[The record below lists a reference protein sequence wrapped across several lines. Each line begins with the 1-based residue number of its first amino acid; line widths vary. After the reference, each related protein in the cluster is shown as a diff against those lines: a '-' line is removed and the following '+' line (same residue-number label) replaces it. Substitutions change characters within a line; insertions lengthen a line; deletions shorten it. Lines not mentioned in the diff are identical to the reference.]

1 MTKRPKFDVYDSYDL
16 PRGVFMYKVLLVD
29 DEILVREAV
38 SAKIR
43 WKDLGFELA
52 GLCENGQ
59 QAVAFMKDSPVDVV
73 LTDICMPY
81 MDGMGLSKYLYEN
94 YPQTQIIIFS
104 GYGEFEYAKQAI
116 QYHVSEYILKPVTA
130 KELSGVL
137 VSVREKLDR
146 ARRQEQ
152 KLDQLNEVYHKYT
165 KNESLIIS
173 KALSRLVSG
182 TQGIKKCLKE
192 LDELGVQIH
201 GNAFR
206 VVAADLDVYSGY
218 CEIEKE
224 LKKGSALMSFVV
236 ENISD
241 EILRR
246 RDCGIAYRDS
256 DNRICLLIW
265 KHAKQDHTG
274 HIREICKEIQDNVY
288 KAARLSVSMGI
299 GHCVTALEE
308 LPYSYESASEML
320 QYRYAKG
327 TGVILDSRDRQ
338 SEANPM
344 TLKEE
349 LKAAA
354 EAVKSSDQK
363 KFEKILEKI
372 ETWMRLN
379 YVSRNAAA
387 AYFQQIIQT
396 IYANV
401 YQADEKF
408 AAPETFMA
416 AVADAHSAEAAM
428 ETVRE
433 YAAKG
438 FLALEKIGQ
447 SSSKRQADK
456 AMDFISENYSDP
468 NLGLTQICEYLN
480 ISTSHFSS
488 IFKEATGQT
497 FTEALMNLRI
507 QNAER
512 LLRQTKLK
520 NYEIAEKVGFSDPHY
535 FSIVF
540 KKMTGKTPKEYA
552 RENAE

>member
-1 MTKRPKFDVYDSYDL
+1 
-16 PRGVFMYKVLLVD
+16 MYRVLLVD

-59 QAVAFMKDSPVDVV
+59 QAVEFMKNSPVDVV
-73 LTDICMPY
+73 LTDIYMPY
-81 MDGMGLSKYLYEN
+81 MDGLGLSKYIYEN
-94 YPQTQIIIFS
+94 CPQTQIIIFS
-104 GYGEFEYAKQAI
+104 GYGEFEYAKQALS
-116 QYHVSEYILKPVTA
+116 YHVSEYILKPVTA
-130 KELSGVL
+130 KELSKVL
-137 VSVREKLDR
+137 VSVREKLDY

-182 TQGIKKCLKE
+182 TQGMKKSLKE
-192 LDELGVQIH
+192 LDELGVQIR

-206 VVAADLDVYSGY
+206 VVAAELDVYSGY
-218 CEIEKE
+218 CEMEKE

-246 RDCGIAYRDS
+246 MDCGIAYRDS

-265 KHAKQDHTG
+265 KHAKQEHAG
-274 HIREICKEIQDNVY
+274 QIREICEEIQENVY

-299 GHCVTALEE
+299 GRCVTALEE
-308 LPYSYESASEML
+308 LPYSYASASEML

-338 SEANPM
+338 CEANPM
-344 TLKEE
+344 TLKKE

-354 EAVKSSDQK
+354 EAVKSMDQK
-363 KFEKILEKI
+363 NFEKIMDTI
-372 ETWMRLN
+372 ESWISSN
-379 YVSRNAAA
+379 YVSRNAAV
-387 AYFQQIIQT
+387 AYFQQILQT
-396 IYANV
+396 IYTNV
-401 YQADEKF
+401 YQADENF
-408 AAPETFMA
+408 AAPEAVMA
-416 AVADAHSAEAAM
+416 AAADAHSEEAAM
-428 ETVRE
+428 EAVRE

-438 FLALEKIGQ
+438 FLALKKIGQ

-456 AMDFISENYSDP
+456 AMDYIYENYSDQ
-468 NLGLTQICEYLN
+468 NLGLNQICEYLN

-497 FTEALMNLRI
+497 FIEALMNVRI